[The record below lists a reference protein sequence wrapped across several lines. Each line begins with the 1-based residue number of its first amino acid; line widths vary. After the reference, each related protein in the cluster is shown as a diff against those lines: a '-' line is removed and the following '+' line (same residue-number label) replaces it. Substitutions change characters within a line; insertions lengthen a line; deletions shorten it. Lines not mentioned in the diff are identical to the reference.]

1 MKRGIF
7 ALLCSQILIKITG
20 LAYKLY
26 LTNKPGFGDT
36 GNAIYSSGFQV
47 YALLLTFSSIG
58 VPNAI
63 SKIIS
68 ERLAVG
74 DTKGSHR
81 IFKIAFWTFAM
92 IGLFGTIVL
101 FLGAKII
108 AAKWIQIPESQ
119 YCLIALSP
127 SIFFVSIISVF
138 RGYFNAREKLE
149 LTAKSQILEQ
159 ICKTVFT
166 IILVEIVAKVSF
178 NNVII
183 MAAVANFATTLAT
196 VISFFYV
203 YRYYQIN
210 KREIANEISTSINY
224 IPTRVRKTLKKIL
237 KESIPISLS
246 SLISSFNKNI
256 DLFTVVRGLKTF
268 MSEKQAIIQYGIL
281 SGKIDTICLLPLSL
295 NVPFITAMIP
305 NISKL
310 NALGKKKETEEIIIK
325 YLKISV
331 IIGVGSTIC
340 LILFSSLILKILFPN
355 ASQGASLLQLNS
367 ISIMFA
373 IIAQT
378 LNGIL
383 QSIGK
388 SNVPAISFLVGMSLK
403 FIFNITLIKIP
414 NIGIK
419 AAAIGNIICNI
430 TVCLIGI
437 VVLKRCNKFSFFKK
451 NKKNFYKKRGIL
463 SKIGE

>member
-310 NALGKKKETEEIIIK
+310 NALGKKK
-325 YLKISV
+325 
-331 IIGVGSTIC
+331 
-340 LILFSSLILKILFPN
+340 
-355 ASQGASLLQLNS
+355 
-367 ISIMFA
+367 
-373 IIAQT
+373 
-378 LNGIL
+378 
-383 QSIGK
+383 
-388 SNVPAISFLVGMSLK
+388 
-403 FIFNITLIKIP
+403 
-414 NIGIK
+414 
-419 AAAIGNIICNI
+419 
-430 TVCLIGI
+430 
-437 VVLKRCNKFSFFKK
+437 
-451 NKKNFYKKRGIL
+451 
-463 SKIGE
+463 

>member
-1 MKRGIF
+1 MKKGIF

-26 LTNKPGFGDT
+26 LTNRQGFGDI

-92 IGLFGTIVL
+92 IGLLGTVVL
-101 FLGAKII
+101 FLGARII
-108 AAKWIQIPESQ
+108 AVKWIQIPESQ

-149 LTAKSQILEQ
+149 FTAKSQTLEQ

-166 IILVEIVAKVSF
+166 IMLVEFVARISF

-196 VISFFYV
+196 IMSFVYT
-203 YRYYQIN
+203 YRYYQIK

-224 IPTRVRKTLKKIL
+224 VPTRIRKTLKIIL

-281 SGKIDTICLLPLSL
+281 SGKIDMICLLPLSL
-295 NVPFITAMIP
+295 NVPFVTAMIP
-305 NISKL
+305 TISKL
-310 NALGKKKETEEIIIK
+310 NALGKKKDIEEVVLK
-325 YLKISV
+325 YIKISM
-331 IIGVGSTIC
+331 IIGMSSVIC

-355 ASQGASLLQLNS
+355 ASDGANLLQINS
-367 ISIMFA
+367 VSIMFA
-373 IIAQT
+373 VIAQT

-388 SNVPAISFLVGMSLK
+388 INVPAISFFIGMSLK
-403 FIFNITLIKIP
+403 FIFNIVFIKIP

-419 AAAIGNIICNI
+419 AAAIGNIICNL

-437 VVLKRCNKFSFFKK
+437 VVLKRCNKFTFF
-451 NKKNFYKKRGIL
+451 
-463 SKIGE
+463 